1 MSPNSIVDCKSFLRE
16 IFIEYFILHPILLW
30 GIGVIVEI
38 KEALLVRRKFN
49 VGRVVRQTWVFG
61 GYEVESKLGFI
72 KIVQD
77 RSRET
82 LYSLIHQHVRPGTT
96 IVSDMWASYSTLND
110 ESFNHLTVNY
120 SLHFV
125 DPVSFATTNH
135 VESTWQK
142 MKQKQ
147 KERYKTAEQ
156 LYQTICVIHVKTAFW

>member
-1 MSPNSIVDCKSFLRE
+1 V
-16 IFIEYFILHPILLW
+16 
-30 GIGVIVEI
+30 VVEI
-38 KEALLVRRKFN
+38 DEALLVRRKFN

-82 LYSLIHQHVRPGTT
+82 LYSLIHQHIRPGTT

-110 ESFNHLTVNY
+110 EGFNHLTVNH

-142 MKQKQ
+142 MKQKH
-147 KERYKTAEQ
+147 KERYGTARKTLACHMCGFMWRQRFGKSLNDFISHINEQ
-156 LYQTICVIHVKTAFW
+156 YCDF